1 VWGCHWT
8 KSPAVATETS
18 QLYEK
23 LESLARLEERE
34 RIGMDLHDGVIQSIY
49 AVGLNVEDAA
59 ERLDESQ
66 GEVRAGLQKAI
77 DDLSKVIRDIRS
89 YIFDLRPQVSRVS
102 DLPSA
107 LGELVR
113 DVRVN
118 TLMDAELTVAGGVDA
133 RLDEERALALFHI
146 AQEALNNVSRHS
158 MASAV
163 RVQLTGD
170 GGAVRLEVE
179 DNGVGFEVTE
189 NGPWEKQGI
198 RNMHDRARAIGA
210 DLVVDTERGRGTRIR
225 VEVPPVEVRG

>member
-1 VWGCHWT
+1 MG
-8 KSPAVATETS
+8 
-18 QLYEK
+18 
-23 LESLARLEERE
+23 R
-34 RIGMDLHDGVIQSIY
+34 DLHAGVIQSIH

-118 TLMDAELTVAGGVDA
+118 TLMDAELTVEGEVDG
-133 RLDEERALALFHI
+133 RLDEERA
-146 AQEALNNVSRHS
+146 
-158 MASAV
+158 
-163 RVQLTGD
+163 
-170 GGAVRLEVE
+170 
-179 DNGVGFEVTE
+179 
-189 NGPWEKQGI
+189 
-198 RNMHDRARAIGA
+198 RARF
-210 DLVVDTERGRGTRIR
+210 
-225 VEVPPVEVRG
+225 